1 MEVGCISET
10 SAVGEA
16 LVTIREEDIS
26 CVSIGTEEETTLEKT
41 RWLVSREISRL
52 SETGSLLCV
61 TDVAEGSP
69 DGKTEDKSN
78 SEEDG
83 AVVETSV
90 GLYSV

>member
-10 SAVGEA
+10 NAVEEA

-26 CVSIGTEEETTLEKT
+26 CVSTGTEEDTTLEKT
-41 RWLVSREISRL
+41 RWLVSREISLL

-61 TDVAEGSP
+61 TDVAEGSL

-83 AVVETSV
+83 DVVETSV

>member
-41 RWLVSREISRL
+41 R
-52 SETGSLLCV
+52 
-61 TDVAEGSP
+61 
-69 DGKTEDKSN
+69 
-78 SEEDG
+78 
-83 AVVETSV
+83 
-90 GLYSV
+90 

>member
-1 MEVGCISET
+1 M
-10 SAVGEA
+10 
-16 LVTIREEDIS
+16 
-26 CVSIGTEEETTLEKT
+26 
-41 RWLVSREISRL
+41 
-52 SETGSLLCV
+52 LCV

-90 GLYSV
+90 GLYSVQEDSCVGVMDIDFEADFETSVGDMDSEATLDNNGEDET